1 MTEHATPCVLLFEA
15 SAGRALPLRDML
27 RERGLPTH
35 AFNLNEPSTERAVG
49 AADVAAIVLGPGDA
63 RGHEPQIQS
72 LVTQLREKHVATLLW
87 NSDPPLPVTAGGELE
102 TVDSRATCDE
112 IVGRLS
118 MLARYAPVLRRM
130 DTEMEHLQR
139 IATQLNRQFDEMD
152 KDMRLA
158 GRLQHEFLPRELD
171 RIAPLRFAQLYRPA
185 AWVSGDIYDV
195 FCADEQRVGVFIADA
210 MGHGTAAGLMTMF
223 ICRGLSVVRSRGKS
237 RRPLRPSAALALLH
251 QDLARL
257 ELPGAQFVTAA
268 YAQIDT
274 QTLEMKLA
282 RGGHPYPLHIN
293 TEGRIRE
300 LKCDGS
306 LLGIPGIT
314 PAFSQKN
321 VRLRGGDRLL
331 FYTDGI
337 ERLFFTP
344 RESDE
349 EPAAFSPE
357 LRAWARLGARD
368 FVEAVN
374 AHLDHQEGSLNPE
387 DDVTL
392 LVVEVEKR

>member
-1 MTEHATPCVLLFEA
+1 MTDHDTPCVLLFEA
-15 SAGRALPLRDML
+15 SAGRARPLRDSL
-27 RERGLPTH
+27 RERGLSSH
-35 AFNLNEPSTERAVG
+35 AFDLKEPNTARAVG
-49 AADVAAIVLGPGDA
+49 AADVAAIVLGPGEA
-63 RGHEPQIQS
+63 RGHEAQIES
-72 LVTQLREKHVATLLW
+72 LVARLREQRVATLLW
-87 NSDPPLPVTAGGELE
+87 SADNSLAAASGSDLDTADP
-102 TVDSRATCDE
+102 RASCDE
-112 IVGRLS
+112 ITGRLAV
-118 MLARYAPVLRRM
+118 LARYAPVLRRM
-130 DTEMEHLQR
+130 DAEMEHLQR
-139 IATQLNRQFDEMD
+139 IARQLNRQFDEMD

-195 FCADEQRVGVFIADA
+195 FCADERRVGVFIADA

-257 ELPGAQFVTAA
+257 DLPGAQFVTAA

-293 TEGRIRE
+293 AEGRIRE
-300 LKCDGS
+300 LRCDGT
-306 LLGIPGIT
+306 LLGIPGIAPT
-314 PAFSQKN
+314 FSQKN
-321 VRLRGGDRLL
+321 VKLRGGDRLL

-337 ERLFFTP
+337 ERLFFAP
-344 RESDE
+344 RERDDG
-349 EPAAFSPE
+349 PVAFSPE
-357 LRAWARLGARD
+357 LQSWARLGAREL
-368 FVEAVN
+368 VEAVN

-392 LVVEVEKR
+392 LVVEVDKR